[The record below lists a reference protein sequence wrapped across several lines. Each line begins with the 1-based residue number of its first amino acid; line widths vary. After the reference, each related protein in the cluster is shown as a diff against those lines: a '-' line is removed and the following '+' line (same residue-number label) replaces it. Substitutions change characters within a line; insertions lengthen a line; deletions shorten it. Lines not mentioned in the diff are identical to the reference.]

1 MVRRA
6 PQILQILSLGHS
18 LTELGNNALETYQE
32 TKTQETR
39 YRAFLA
45 ALQEH
50 HEMVESYFDHVFG
63 ERRYALDNLFSRLDR
78 AIGNRDY
85 ATLAHLVPGII
96 AVLEQNPLHDFEKFK
111 AALQDPNFVI
121 EL

>member
-18 LTELGNNALETYQE
+18 LTELGNNALETYRE

-39 YRAFLA
+39 YRTFLA
-45 ALQEH
+45 ALQER
-50 HEMVESYFDHVFG
+50 HELVESYFDHVFG
-63 ERRYALDNLFSRLDR
+63 EHRYALDNLFNRLDR
-78 AIGNRDY
+78 AIGNHDY